1 VVIADFVIGDE
12 TGIIKMR
19 LRNGIIFILTAKR
32 EIYRSNSR
40 RSYSY
45 CKKLQGS
52 SNQSTHEN
60 ASRCFWK
67 NWSLKSK

>member
-1 VVIADFVIGDE
+1 MIIADFVIGDE

-19 LRNGIIFILTAKR
+19 LRNGIIFILTANR
-32 EIYRSNSR
+32 EVYRSNSR

-52 SNQSTHEN
+52 SNQ
-60 ASRCFWK
+60 
-67 NWSLKSK
+67 